1 MNKVMRSLYFKLNEE
16 NPKHQAIIRFF
27 DKVKSMGCN
36 KVDVLYYMVRMED
49 AASHIVTA
57 VNTIEAIDKKCEE
70 IHAMN
75 EKQD

>member
-1 MNKVMRSLYFKLNEE
+1 MNKIMKSLYFKLNEE
-16 NPKHQAIIRFF
+16 NPKHRAIIRFF

-49 AASHIVTA
+49 AANNVVHV
-57 VNTIEAIDKKCEE
+57 
-70 IHAMN
+70 MN

>member
-1 MNKVMRSLYFKLNEE
+1 MNKVMKSLYFKLNEE

-49 AASHIVTA
+49 AANNV
-57 VNTIEAIDKKCEE
+57 V
-70 IHAMN
+70 HAMN

>member
-1 MNKVMRSLYFKLNEE
+1 MNKVMKSLYFKLNEE

-27 DKVKSMGCN
+27 DKVKSKGFN

-49 AASHIVTA
+49 AASNVVHS
-57 VNTIEAIDKKCEE
+57 
-70 IHAMN
+70 MN